1 MKRPGAVD
9 RSGRGGGGDPRRTT
23 PWHAVSIV
31 TANSCCSAASSLRGV
46 RFLSADAPRLPL
58 SQCNFNVDCLCS
70 YKHHSDRRAA
80 PRRRDD
86 LMGLRRRGYTA
97 NERRADFGRREDD

>member
-1 MKRPGAVD
+1 MKRIHPTEKPLRA
-9 RSGRGGGGDPRRTT
+9 SADPRRST
-23 PWHAVSIV
+23 PWHAVSVI
-31 TANSCCSAASSLRGV
+31 AGARCCQAARLLQGT

-58 SQCNFNVDCLCS
+58 SQCTMGASCVCA
-70 YKHHSDRRAA
+70 YKHHEDRRGQ

-86 LMGLRRRGYTA
+86 VMGLRRRGYTT